1 MPLRSLLLAL
11 ALLAAACRP
20 AAPPE
25 PAPEPAAPSAAP
37 EAPVPPAPRA
47 ADPEVVAEV
56 RAKSL
61 SVPEVRRY
69 AQAAEA
75 VQRLAEDPASPVVDD
90 ALEDRIARAESI
102 EEVQAILDADP
113 RVRQALREAGIT
125 SRDYVLTGTALLG
138 AYSYVLAREE
148 GHADAARPEYVTD
161 THVRFVEQ
169 NRAEVDAIVVRLQS
183 VYGVDFD
190 DLFEDSL

>member
-1 MPLRSLLLAL
+1 MPVRSLLLAL
-11 ALLAAACRP
+11 VLLAVACRP

-25 PAPEPAAPSAAP
+25 APPEGPAPLAL
-37 EAPVPPAPRA
+37 EAPVPSAPRA

-138 AYSYVLAREE
+138 AYTYVLAREE
-148 GHADAARPEYVTD
+148 GHPDAARPEYVTD
-161 THVRFVEQ
+161 AHVRFVEQ
-169 NRAEVDAIVVRLQS
+169 NRAEVDAIVARLQS

>member
-1 MPLRSLLLAL
+1 MPVRSLLLAL
-11 ALLAAACRP
+11 VLLAAACRP

-25 PAPEPAAPSAAP
+25 APPEGPAPPAL
-37 EAPVPPAPRA
+37 EAPVPSAPRA

-138 AYSYVLAREE
+138 AYTYVLAREE
-148 GHADAARPEYVTD
+148 GHPDAARPEYVTD
-161 THVRFVEQ
+161 AHVRFVEQ
-169 NRAEVDAIVVRLQS
+169 NRAEVDAIVARLQS